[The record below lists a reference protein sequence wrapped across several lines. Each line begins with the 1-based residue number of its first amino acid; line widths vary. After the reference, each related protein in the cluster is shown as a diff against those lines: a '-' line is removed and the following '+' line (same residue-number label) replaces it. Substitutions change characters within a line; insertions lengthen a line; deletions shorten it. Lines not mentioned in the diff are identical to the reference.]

1 MSFFEMVAWFRHP
14 NALPNYAR
22 NYLRIL
28 KADYLGLKKPQGYVE
43 PPDVTA
49 FIRNDDEWTWRWS
62 DIVALENAI
71 IDILPDDGFPSVVA
85 LFRERYRNI
94 VGVERYAIYEASA
107 PPDPK
112 TASPGLLR
120 ADVRALAERIH
131 YQLVNDPAR
140 EKMRNRI
147 SLLLAAVMSVAA
159 MSLLQSAIDW
169 HFPFPSLSV
178 KCFDVSSCV
187 PMTPLEFVAVAGL
200 FGGFVS
206 VQSRLQAATEVDPFF
221 KRLELSS
228 GWGSIILISPLVGI
242 VFAIVLYMILVAG
255 IVSGGPLF
263 PTFLEGG
270 GAAHLVG
277 ASKATVP
284 SFIDSFNA
292 FVVGSSP
299 KAPADWAKL
308 AVWCFVA
315 GFAERFVPDVLTRLA
330 NVETFFTKK

>member
-1 MSFFEMVAWFRHP
+1 MTLFGLFGWFRHP
-14 NALPNYAR
+14 DAIPNYAR

-28 KADYLGLKKPQGYVE
+28 KADYIGLKKPPGFVE

-49 FIRNDDEWTWRWS
+49 FLSSDDDWSWRWA

-71 IDILPDDGFPSVVA
+71 IEALPDDGFASVVA
-85 LFRERYRNI
+85 LYRERYRNI
-94 VGVERYAIYEASA
+94 VGVDCFALYEASG

-112 TASPGLLR
+112 SASPALLR

-147 SLLLAAVMSVAA
+147 SLLLAAVMSLAA
-159 MSLLQSAIDW
+159 IILLQSAIVW
-169 HFPFPSLSV
+169 HWPLPSINV
-178 KCFDVSSCV
+178 ACFKNASCV

-206 VQSRLQAATEVDPFF
+206 VQSRLQSSTDIDPFF
-221 KRLELSS
+221 RRLELSS

-242 VFAIVLYMILVAG
+242 VFAIVLYMIFVAG
-255 IVSGGPLF
+255 IVSGGPIF
-263 PTFLEGG
+263 PTFLGPI
-270 GAAHLVG
+270 AAKHAAGVAETPG
-277 ASKATVP
+277 WVA
-284 SFIDSFNA
+284 SFNA
-292 FVVGSSP
+292 FIVGSAP
-299 KAPADWAKL
+299 KDPSDWAKL
-308 AVWCFVA
+308 AVWCFIA

-330 NVETFFTKK
+330 NVQTFFGKK